1 MLAMVGALSGMFK
14 KPGARVPDALSSST
28 SQSAEDVRARS
39 KDSENVQ
46 YQSSNSRGRMPG
58 LCGVDSSRSRD
69 RRRSREDRNWQ
80 DKKMDHEFDFVLVPS
95 DGVYM
100 SGSESDDSDWS
111 VGWFEPHS
119 ASFTDNEDEEKFQV
133 LVPSYRASAAELN
146 PPIHKSESK
155 DSNTPPWASL
165 LSNLTQ
171 YTNSGSLSQFHS
183 SLDFAVDNNAR
194 ARIVF
199 LD

>member
-1 MLAMVGALSGMFK
+1 
-14 KPGARVPDALSSST
+14 
-28 SQSAEDVRARS
+28 
-39 KDSENVQ
+39 
-46 YQSSNSRGRMPG
+46 
-58 LCGVDSSRSRD
+58 
-69 RRRSREDRNWQ
+69 
-80 DKKMDHEFDFVLVPS
+80 MDHEFDFVLVPS